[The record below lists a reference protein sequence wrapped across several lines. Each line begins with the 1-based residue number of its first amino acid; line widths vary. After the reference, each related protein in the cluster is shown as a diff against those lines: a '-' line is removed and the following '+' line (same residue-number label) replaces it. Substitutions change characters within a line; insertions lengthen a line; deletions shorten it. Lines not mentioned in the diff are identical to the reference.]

1 MNSRR
6 LFVASCIS
14 LLTTSMMFS
23 IRGDIADALTTDF
36 HLTKEQMGAIL
47 SPAFWGFTLSII
59 IGGSLVD
66 WLGMR
71 NLLLG
76 SAVGYIAS
84 ILLILFA
91 PRPTGP
97 VDSLFGHTGTFIL
110 YAGMLVIGLAQGLVE
125 AVINPLI
132 ATIYSNEKT
141 HKLNVLHAWWPG
153 GLVIGGLIAYAI
165 TKILGLEG
173 ATGEALTFGWQ
184 VKLAVVII
192 PSLVFGAMILGQKFP
207 PTERVA
213 AGVSTGEMLREMW
226 RPMFLLWFV
235 LMWMTAATELGPD
248 QWMPS
253 VMGQVAGIQGI
264 LFLVYTAGMMFVLR
278 FFGGPLAHRFSPLG
292 LLTICSILSAV
303 GLYALSYATTPLLA
317 FGAATIFGVGKT
329 YFWPTMLGVTSEQFP
344 RGGPVLMAIVGG
356 AGMLSVSFILP
367 LMGKWYDAQG
377 AAAAFRNTAV
387 IPVILTL
394 VFGALFVY
402 YRSRGGYKAV
412 TLTSASPAPSTP
424 AA

>member
-1 MNSRR
+1 MNNRR
-6 LFVASCIS
+6 LFVASCLS

-76 SAVGYIAS
+76 SSVGYIVS
-84 ILLILFA
+84 ILVILFA

-97 VDSLFGHTGTFIL
+97 VDSLFSHTGTFIL
-110 YAGMLVIGLAQGLVE
+110 YTGMLVIGLAQGLVE

-153 GLVIGGLIAYAI
+153 GLVVGGLIAYAI
-165 TKILGLEG
+165 TKMLGLEG

-184 VKLAVVII
+184 LKLGIVIL
-192 PSLVFGAMILGQKFP
+192 PALVFGAMILGQRFP
-207 PTERVA
+207 PTERIA
-213 AGVSTGEMLREMW
+213 AGVSTGEMIREMW
-226 RPMFLLWFV
+226 RPMFLPWFV

-278 FFGGPLAHRFSPLG
+278 FFGGALAHRFSPMG
-292 LLTICSILSAV
+292 LLTICSVLSAV

-329 YFWPTMLGVTSEQFP
+329 YFWPTMLAVTSERFP
-344 RGGPVLMAIVGG
+344 RGGPLLMAIVGG
-356 AGMLSVSFILP
+356 AGMLSVSLILP
-367 LMGKWYDAQG
+367 LMGKWYDEHG
-377 AAAAFRNTAV
+377 AAAAFRYTAV
-387 IPVILTL
+387 IPVILT
-394 VFGALFVY
+394 VIFGALFFY

-412 TLTSASPAPSTP
+412 ALDTTKP

>member
-1 MNSRR
+1 MNNRR
-6 LFVASCIS
+6 LFVASC
-14 LLTTSMMFS
+14 LALVTTSMMFS

-36 HLTKEQMGAIL
+36 HLSKEQMGAIL

-59 IGGSLVD
+59 IAGSLVD

-76 SAVGYIAS
+76 SSVMYILS
-84 ILLILFA
+84 ILVILFA

-97 VDSLFGHTGTFIL
+97 VDSLFAHTGTFIL

-153 GLVIGGLIAYAI
+153 GLVLGGLIAYAL
-165 TKILGLEG
+165 TKVMGLEG
-173 ATGEALTFGWQ
+173 ATGAALTFGWQ
-184 VKLAVVII
+184 VKLGVVIL
-192 PSLVFGAMILGQKFP
+192 PALVFGAMIVGQAFP

-213 AGVSTGEMLREMW
+213 AGVSTSEMVGEMF

-278 FFGGPLAHRFSPLG
+278 FFGGALAHRFSPMG
-292 LLTICSILSAV
+292 LLTLCSILSAL
-303 GLYALSYATTPLLA
+303 GLYALSNATTPALA

-329 YFWPTMLGVTSEQFP
+329 YFWPTMLGVTSERFP
-344 RGGPVLMAIVGG
+344 RGGPLLMAIVGG
-356 AGMLSVSFILP
+356 AGMLSVSLILP
-367 LMGKWYDAQG
+367 LMGKWYDEHG
-377 AAAAFRNTAV
+377 AAAAFRYTAV
-387 IPVILTL
+387 IPVVLTV
-394 VFGALFVY
+394 VFGALFLY
-402 YRSRGGYKAV
+402 YRSLGGYKAV
-412 TLTSASPAPSTP
+412 ALGSKP

>member
-1 MNSRR
+1 MNNRR
-6 LFVASCIS
+6 LFVASCLS

-76 SAVGYIAS
+76 SSVGYIVS
-84 ILLILFA
+84 ILVILFA

-97 VDSLFGHTGTFIL
+97 VDSLFSHTGTFIL
-110 YAGMLVIGLAQGLVE
+110 YTGMLVIGLAQGLVE

-132 ATIYSNEKT
+132 ATIYSHEKT

-153 GLVIGGLIAYAI
+153 GLVVGGLIAYAI
-165 TKILGLEG
+165 TKALGLEG

-184 VKLAVVII
+184 LKLGIVIL
-192 PSLVFGAMILGQKFP
+192 PALVFGAMILGQRFP
-207 PTERVA
+207 PTERIA
-213 AGVSTGEMLREMW
+213 AGVSTGEMIREMW

-278 FFGGPLAHRFSPLG
+278 FFGGALAHRFSPMG

-329 YFWPTMLGVTSEQFP
+329 YFWPTMLAVTSERFP
-344 RGGPVLMAIVGG
+344 RGGPLLLAIVGG
-356 AGMLSVSFILP
+356 AGMLSVSLILP
-367 LMGKWYDAQG
+367 LMGKWYDEHG
-377 AAAAFRNTAV
+377 AAAAFRYTAV
-387 IPVILTL
+387 IPVLLT
-394 VFGALFVY
+394 VIFGALFFY

-412 TLTSASPAPSTP
+412 ALDTKP